1 MSRFYSKGTRQEQ
14 PVEIFMVGDIVAA
27 LYRDYSTWNRA
38 RVLRV
43 MCSGLVDL
51 DYVDFGDSIEQPRD
65 SLRSMR
71 SDFLSLPFQAI
82 ECSLSG
88 VNPAGRCGE
97 KSWMTLTA

>member
-1 MSRFYSKGTRQEQ
+1 
-14 PVEIFMVGDIVAA
+14 MVGDIVAA